1 MSEVPL
7 IALIA
12 VYSNRAYADAAVAHF
27 LDTMKTD
34 PLNVAGI
41 AVVEKDL
48 DDRVTADEVSKVGV
62 RRGMTRGAV
71 VGAVVGI
78 ICQPGILIAT
88 ATGTVIGGAI
98 DHRGNASV
106 SHRRLE
112 SIGTQLYRGHSGV
125 VVIVNDAES
134 SDAAG
139 RLLGYK
145 QFHRVPLDFKSQEF
159 ETAIQASHESDDLP
173 PSSASRP

>member
-1 MSEVPL
+1 MSEEPMV
-7 IALIA
+7 ALIA
-12 VYSNRAYADAAVAHF
+12 VYSNRAYADAAVAHL

-34 PLNVAGI
+34 PLNVEGI
-41 AVVEKDL
+41 AVVTKDL
-48 DDRVTADEVSKVGV
+48 DDKVTADEVGKVGV
-62 RRGMTRGAV
+62 RRGLRRGAV
-71 VGAVVGI
+71 VGAVVGM

-98 DHRGNASV
+98 DHLGGSSS

-125 VVIVNDAES
+125 VVIVEDAMS
-134 SDAAG
+134 SDVAG

-145 QFHRVPLDFKSQEF
+145 QFHRVPLDFKTYEF
-159 ETAIQASHESDDLP
+159 ESAAPVSPALDELSPRNSDPL
-173 PSSASRP
+173 